1 VEKVLHSFKHK
12 YCIGDK
18 RMPITTLTNISVPT
32 EGAGSNSSLLMP
44 KLQYRFRVFLD
55 NFGTTGAADGTREI
69 SRQVVDVT
77 RPNVSFEQ
85 MTIEAYNSRTY
96 LAGKHTWDPIT
107 LTLRE
112 DANNNVQKIVG
123 QQIQRQFD
131 FYEQSSAVSSGTYKF
146 QTRIEILDGGNGAQ
160 GANIIDRFH
169 LVGCYIES
177 ANYNTLAYATNE
189 PVTTT
194 LSIRYDNAIQFGAD
208 EDFIGIGS
216 AVGRASNASIGGTTV
231 TG

>member
-1 VEKVLHSFKHK
+1 
-12 YCIGDK
+12 
-18 RMPITTLTNISVPT
+18 MPITTLQNISIPT

-44 KLQYRFRVFLD
+44 KLQYRFRVLLD
-55 NFGTTGAADGTREI
+55 NFGTTGGPDGTREL

-85 MTIEAYNSRTY
+85 MTIDAYNSRTY
-96 LAGKHTWDPIT
+96 LAGKHTWEPIT

-112 DANNNVQKIVG
+112 DANNNVQKTVG
-123 QQIQRQFD
+123 QQLQKQFD
-131 FYEQSSAVSSGTYKF
+131 FFEQSSAVSSGTYKF
-146 QTRIEILDGGNGAQ
+146 QTRIEILDGGNGAN
-160 GANIIDRFH
+160 GANVIDRFQ

-189 PVTTT
+189 AVTTSLT
-194 LSIRYDNAIQFGAD
+194 IRYDNAIQFGSD
-208 EDFIGIGS
+208 DSFQGIGE
-216 AVGRASNASIGGTTV
+216 AVARATAAAIGGTTV

>member
-1 VEKVLHSFKHK
+1 
-12 YCIGDK
+12 
-18 RMPITTLTNISVPT
+18 MPITTLQNISIPT

-55 NFGTTGAADGTREI
+55 NFGTIGGPDGVREI

-85 MTIEAYNSRTY
+85 MTIDAYNSRTY
-96 LAGKHTWDPIT
+96 LAGKHTWEPIT
-107 LTLRE
+107 LNLRE

-123 QQIQRQFD
+123 QQLQRQFD
-131 FYEQSSAVSSGTYKF
+131 FFEQSSAVSSGSYKF
-146 QTRIEILDGGNGAQ
+146 QTRIEILDGGNGAT
-160 GANIIDRFH
+160 GANVIDRFH

-177 ANYNTLAYATNE
+177 ANYNTLSYQTNE
-189 PVTTT
+189 PVSIALT
-194 LSIRYDNAIQFGAD
+194 IRYDNAIQFGAND
-208 EDFIGIGS
+208 DFIG
-216 AVGRASNASIGGTTV
+216 VGEPVARATTASIGGTVV